1 MGRIAVDVVLLPDEE
16 MTDRVVA
23 INAELVEH
31 GNREI
36 VLSKECCLPHISLAM
51 GCIDEADVVEI
62 KKMLAALARQKS
74 IQKLV
79 VYGVFISISKNGDK
93 VSVYVVEKTEQLQ
106 QLHEEVM
113 NRMAKYTTY
122 EAKKEM
128 IYGYPEETVAE
139 GTLLWINNY
148 RKKASFANF
157 LPHTTVGYGV
167 IPTPEAPIEFGVSS
181 LALCHLG
188 NHCTCRRILTS
199 VDL

>member
-1 MGRIAVDVVLLPDEE
+1 MARIAVDAVLLPDEE
-16 MTDRVVA
+16 MTDRVIA
-23 INAELVEH
+23 INAELVKH

-51 GCIDEADVVEI
+51 GCIDDADIANIEKILAEI
-62 KKMLAALARQKS
+62 ARQKS

-79 VYGVFISISKNGDK
+79 VYGVFTSINNNSDK
-93 VSVYVVEKTEQLQ
+93 VSVYVVKKTEQLQ
-106 QLHEEVM
+106 QLHEEVV
-113 NRMAKYTTY
+113 NRIARYTTY
-122 EAKKEM
+122 EATKEM

-139 GTLLWINNY
+139 GTLLWIKDY

-157 LPHTTVGYGV
+157 LPHITVGYGV
-167 IPTPEAPIEFGVSS
+167 VPVPEAPIEFGVST

-188 NHCTCRRILTS
+188 NHCTCRRILMS

>member
-1 MGRIAVDVVLLPDEE
+1 MARIAVDAVLLPDEE
-16 MTDRVVA
+16 MTDRVIA
-23 INAELVEH
+23 INAELVKH

-51 GCIDEADVVEI
+51 GCIDDADIANIEKILAEI
-62 KKMLAALARQKS
+62 GRQKS

-79 VYGVFISISKNGDK
+79 VYGVFTSINNNSDK
-93 VSVYVVEKTEQLQ
+93 VSVYVVKKTEQLQ
-106 QLHEEVM
+106 QLHEEVV
-113 NRMAKYTTY
+113 NRIARYTTY
-122 EAKKEM
+122 EATKEM

-139 GTLLWINNY
+139 GTLLWIKDY

-157 LPHTTVGYGV
+157 LPHITVGYGV
-167 IPTPEAPIEFGVSS
+167 VPVPEAPIEFGVSA

-188 NHCTCRRILTS
+188 NHCTCRRILMS

>member
-1 MGRIAVDVVLLPDEE
+1 MSRIAVDVVLLPDEE
-16 MTDRVVA
+16 MTDRVA
-23 INAELVEH
+23 GINAELVKQ
-31 GNREI
+31 GNTEI
-36 VLSKECCLPHISLAM
+36 VLSKECCLPHISIAM
-51 GCIDEADVVEI
+51 GCIDEADISKIE
-62 KKMLAALARQKS
+62 KMLAELVRQRP

-79 VYGVFISISKNGDK
+79 VYGVFTSINKNGDK
-93 VSVYVVEKTEQLQ
+93 VSVYIVEKTEQLQ
-106 QLHEEVM
+106 KLHEEVM

-148 RKKASFANF
+148 REKASSANF
-157 LPHTTVGYGV
+157 LPHITVGYGV

>member
-1 MGRIAVDVVLLPDEE
+1 
-16 MTDRVVA
+16 
-23 INAELVEH
+23 
-31 GNREI
+31 
-36 VLSKECCLPHISLAM
+36 M

>member
-16 MTDRVVA
+16 MTSKIIG
-23 INAELVEH
+23 INAELVKH
-31 GNREI
+31 GNKEI
-36 VLSKECCLPHISLAM
+36 VLSNKCCLPHISLAM
-51 GCIDEADVVEI
+51 GCVDDADIAKIENMLSEI
-62 KKMLAALARQKS
+62 RQKP

-79 VYGVFISISKNGDK
+79 VYGVFTSINNNGDK
-93 VSVYVVEKTEQLQ
+93 VSVYVVNKTEQLQ
-106 QLHEEVM
+106 ELHEEVM

-122 EAKKEM
+122 EATKEM

-139 GTLLWINNY
+139 GTLIWINNY
-148 RKKASFANF
+148 RKKASFVNF
-157 LPHTTVGYGV
+157 LPHITVGYGV